1 MRSAYRHVFIAA
13 LAATFMPAGAYG
25 ETPEEWVKLGTR
37 VHGGFGTFIP
47 VGIRIG
53 LDALRRLEARPRE
66 VTVTY
71 HNGPKAPCP
80 CIADGVMIATAAS
93 PGQGTL
99 QIASEAAPP
108 DLLGSVIIR
117 SKKTGA
123 ALRYTV
129 SDEWRSKLLDWNRAY
144 DPMGRYDV
152 VMKAENLFNVTPVQ
166 GQ

>member
-1 MRSAYRHVFIAA
+1 
-13 LAATFMPAGAYG
+13 MPAGAYA

-37 VHGGFGTFIP
+37 VHGGF
-47 VGIRIG
+47 
-53 LDALRRLEARPRE
+53 
-66 VTVTY
+66 
-71 HNGPKAPCP
+71 
-80 CIADGVMIATAAS
+80 GVMIATAAS